1 MCCGSVEAINAHPE
15 THCVERVT
23 ILCIRH
29 LGLFWA
35 RTMPGPPQAGSTM
48 KHTKSTTETL
58 VSLVESALQ
67 ARAINGFG
75 LTGPALLAAVQRGQP
90 YPELEQAYLELL
102 AGDDAGT
109 LALDPVM
116 VATGHKVFQD
126 LLQSFTLIQSGKTEP
141 TGKALVAAVR
151 AYDAHMK
158 EPPAVSDEEHA
169 LYLLLDTA
177 MKRTKKRAA

>member
-1 MCCGSVEAINAHPE
+1 
-15 THCVERVT
+15 
-23 ILCIRH
+23 
-29 LGLFWA
+29 
-35 RTMPGPPQAGSTM
+35 MPHITEST
-48 KHTKSTTETL
+48 SETL
-58 VSLVESALQ
+58 RSLAESVLQ
-67 ARAINGFG
+67 GRARNGFG
-75 LTGPALLAAVQRGQP
+75 LTGPALITAVRRGQP
-90 YPELEQAYLELL
+90 YPEMEQAYLELL
-102 AGDDAGT
+102 AADDAGT